1 MKAQAIALTTI
12 LIIISF
18 CILFLSLL
26 LAPDSNS
33 FSGALVGSND
43 LDLFKVSKE
52 RGIKKNNQMVYVCI
66 RYITFCPCY
75 CIKICASK
83 RLI

>member
-52 RGIKKNNQMVYVCI
+52 RGIKKIIKWSMYALGILLFVLAIVLRYVLQ
-66 RYITFCPCY
+66 
-75 CIKICASK
+75 KG
-83 RLI
+83 

>member
-52 RGIKKNNQMVYVCI
+52 RGIKKIIKWSIYTLGILLFVLAIVLRYVLQ
-66 RYITFCPCY
+66 
-75 CIKICASK
+75 KG
-83 RLI
+83 

>member
-1 MKAQAIALTTI
+1 MKAQAITLTTI

-52 RGIKKNNQMVYVCI
+52 RGIKKIIKWSMYTLGILLFVLAIVLRYVLQ
-66 RYITFCPCY
+66 
-75 CIKICASK
+75 KG
-83 RLI
+83 

>member
-1 MKAQAIALTTI
+1 MKEQAIALTTI
-12 LIIISF
+12 LILISF

-52 RGIKKNNQMVYVCI
+52 RGIKKIIKWSMYTLGILLFVLAIVLRYVLQ
-66 RYITFCPCY
+66 
-75 CIKICASK
+75 KG
-83 RLI
+83 

>member
-12 LIIISF
+12 LILISF

-52 RGIKKNNQMVYVCI
+52 RGIKKIIKWSMYTLGILLFVLAIVLRYVI
-66 RYITFCPCY
+66 Q
-75 CIKICASK
+75 KG
-83 RLI
+83 

>member
-52 RGIKKNNQMVYVCI
+52 RDIKKIIKWSMYTLGILLFVLAIVLRYVLQ
-66 RYITFCPCY
+66 
-75 CIKICASK
+75 KG
-83 RLI
+83 

>member
-52 RGIKKNNQMVYVCI
+52 RGIKKIIKWSMYTLGILLFVLAIVLRYV
-66 RYITFCPCY
+66 FQ
-75 CIKICASK
+75 KG
-83 RLI
+83 

>member
-12 LIIISF
+12 LIIISL

-52 RGIKKNNQMVYVCI
+52 RGIKKIIKWSMYTLGILLFVLAIVLRYVLQ
-66 RYITFCPCY
+66 
-75 CIKICASK
+75 KG
-83 RLI
+83 

>member
-1 MKAQAIALTTI
+1 MRTVSLAIIII
-12 LIIISF
+12 LILISF
-18 CILFLSLL
+18 ALIFVSFL

-52 RGIKKNNQMVYVCI
+52 RGIKKVLKWSMYSLGALLFILAIVLRVVLQ
-66 RYITFCPCY
+66 
-75 CIKICASK
+75 KG
-83 RLI
+83 

>member
-1 MKAQAIALTTI
+1 MKAQEIALTTI

-52 RGIKKNNQMVYVCI
+52 RGIKKIIKWSMYTLGILLFVLAIVLRYVLQ
-66 RYITFCPCY
+66 
-75 CIKICASK
+75 KG
-83 RLI
+83 

>member
-52 RGIKKNNQMVYVCI
+52 RGIKKIIKWSMYTLGILLFVLAIVLRYVLQ
-66 RYITFCPCY
+66 
-75 CIKICASK
+75 KG
-83 RLI
+83 

>member
-52 RGIKKNNQMVYVCI
+52 RGIKKIIKWSMHTLGILLFVLAIVLRYVLQ
-66 RYITFCPCY
+66 
-75 CIKICASK
+75 KG
-83 RLI
+83 